1 MKTLTKKQ
9 KAAVMAYAITFGYF
23 DYFDC
28 VDWKPHLHKYRYAC
42 AGDERV
48 HYVSQK
54 QFASDFD
61 KYIAPED
68 KQDLIDQY
76 FKYCNQQF

>member
-48 HYVSQK
+48 HYVSQSNSHLTSTSTLHLK
-54 QFASDFD
+54 TS
-61 KYIAPED
+61 KT
-68 KQDLIDQY
+68 
-76 FKYCNQQF
+76 